1 MCLFSMLQ
9 QGRSLSAD
17 QPEENGRDVL
27 VRGGDL
33 EVAPGLETHK
43 VNAPVPPKASLQDP
57 ATTALLSANASEAQP
72 LLPTFRRKRSRLYW
86 IRKVA
91 ILLIVFSASLSVV
104 VILFMHLPTIEH
116 IAGDDE
122 QIVLKVPTTL
132 EELKIFRDVMDRY
145 QVSETICYHH
155 LPDRG
160 QMQRQSGSLLPHING
175 ARSCICDSCA
185 SRCRAIPGTLPEP
198 AFHFAEKPALKECSS
213 EAYHLCQR

>member
-1 MCLFSMLQ
+1 MSE
-9 QGRSLSAD
+9 D
-17 QPEENGRDVL
+17 QHEESGTDVL

-57 ATTALLSANASEAQP
+57 AITALLSANASEAQP

-104 VILFMHLPTIEH
+104 VILFMHLPTIDH

-132 EELKIFRDVMDRY
+132 EELKVFRDIMDRY
-145 QVSETICYHH
+145 QV
-155 LPDRG
+155 
-160 QMQRQSGSLLPHING
+160 RQSAITTFLTGGECRGKLGLCCLISMEPEATSVIHVRADAVLYLASSQNLPF
-175 ARSCICDSCA
+175 
-185 SRCRAIPGTLPEP
+185 IPLRNL
-198 AFHFAEKPALKECSS
+198 HRRNALQK
-213 EAYHLCQR
+213 AYHLCQT

>member
-1 MCLFSMLQ
+1 MLQ
-9 QGRSLSAD
+9 QGRSLSEN
-17 QPEENGRDVL
+17 QPEENARDVL

-43 VNAPVPPKASLQDP
+43 VNAPVPPKASIPDP

-104 VILFMHLPTIEH
+104 VILFMHLPTIDH

-122 QIVLKVPTTL
+122 QIVLKAPTTL
-132 EELKIFRDVMDRY
+132 EDLKVFRDIMDRY
-145 QVSETICYHH
+145 QVRHSAITN
-155 LPDRG
+155 LPNRG
-160 QMQRQSGSLLPHING
+160 QMQRQTGSLLLISMGPEATFVVHL
-175 ARSCICDSCA
+175 
-185 SRCRAIPGTLPEP
+185 RADAVLFLEYS
-198 AFHFAEKPALKECSS
+198 HNL
-213 EAYHLCQR
+213 H